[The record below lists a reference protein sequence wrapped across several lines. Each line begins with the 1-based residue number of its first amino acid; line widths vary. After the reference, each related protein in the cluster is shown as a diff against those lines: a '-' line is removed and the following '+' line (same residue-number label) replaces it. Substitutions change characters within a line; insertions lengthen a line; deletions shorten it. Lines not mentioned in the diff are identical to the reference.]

1 MGTMTDNEKRIF
13 WIDFMNDFLTIDR
26 YAEYHNMDVDE
37 CTELLSEGKML
48 YNDGETAYSD
58 GKELE
63 LIKYEAEKFADNITD
78 RLTRLGLGN
87 NLDYAKGSV
96 LSHIL
101 DRLDLFIDEL
111 NDFNIDK
118 AGVE

>member
-13 WIDFMNDFLTIDR
+13 WIDFVNDFLTIDR
-26 YAEYHNMDVDE
+26 YAEYHGMDVDE
-37 CTELLSEGKML
+37 CKELLNEGKML
-48 YNDGETAYSD
+48 YDDGETTYND

-63 LIKYEAEKFADNITD
+63 LIKYEAEKFADNISN
-78 RLTRLGLGN
+78 RLTMIGN
-87 NLDYAKGSV
+87 KLDYAKGSV

-118 AGVE
+118 AGLE

>member
-13 WIDFMNDFLTIDR
+13 WIDFVNDFLTIDG

-37 CTELLSEGKML
+37 CTKLLSVGKRL
-48 YNDGETAYSD
+48 YNDGETTYND

-63 LIKYEAEKFADNITD
+63 LIKYEAEKFADNISY
-78 RLTRLGLGN
+78 RLTRLGY
-87 NLDYAKGSV
+87 NLDYAKDSV
-96 LSHIL
+96 LSRIL

-118 AGVE
+118 AGAE

>member
-1 MGTMTDNEKRIF
+1 
-13 WIDFMNDFLTIDR
+13 
-26 YAEYHNMDVDE
+26 
-37 CTELLSEGKML
+37 
-48 YNDGETAYSD
+48 
-58 GKELE
+58 
-63 LIKYEAEKFADNITD
+63 
-78 RLTRLGLGN
+78 LTRLGN

-118 AGVE
+118 AGAE

>member
-13 WIDFMNDFLTIDR
+13 WIDFVNDFLTIDR
-26 YAEYHNMDVDE
+26 YAEYHSMDVDE
-37 CTELLSEGKML
+37 CTGLLSEGKRL
-48 YNDGETAYSD
+48 YNDGETTYND

-63 LIKYEAEKFADNITD
+63 LIKYEAEKFADNISN
-78 RLTRLGLGN
+78 RLTMLAN
-87 NLDYAKGSV
+87 KLDYAKGSV

>member
-13 WIDFMNDFLTIDR
+13 WIDFVNDFLTIER
-26 YAEYHNMDVDE
+26 YAEYHNMGVDE
-37 CTELLSEGKML
+37 CTELLNEGKRL
-48 YNDGETAYSD
+48 YNDGETTCTD
-58 GKELE
+58 NKELE
-63 LIKYEAEKFADNITD
+63 LIKYEAEKFADNISY
-78 RLTRLGLGN
+78 RLTRLGN
-87 NLDYAKGSV
+87 KLDYVKGSV

-118 AGVE
+118 AGLK